1 MPELDVIIHRVG
13 DPSVVH
19 EPDVREST
27 IEKAVVIE
35 AGMASGKP
43 AVGFLIRLPDGGLTF
58 VQTSA
63 ALLDMV
69 CAAARG
75 VS

>member
-1 MPELDVIIHRVG
+1 MPELDVVIHRIG
-13 DPSVVH
+13 DPPVMDIPGMV
-19 EPDVREST
+19 ESA
-27 IEKAVVIE
+27 IEKAVVIQG
-35 AGMASGKP
+35 GMSSGKP

-69 CAAARG
+69 VAAARG